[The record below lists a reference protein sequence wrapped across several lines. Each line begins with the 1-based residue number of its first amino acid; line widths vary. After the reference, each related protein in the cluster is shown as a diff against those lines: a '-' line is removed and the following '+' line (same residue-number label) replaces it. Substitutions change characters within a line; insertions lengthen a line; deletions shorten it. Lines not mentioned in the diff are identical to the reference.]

1 MRRAVVLSAVR
12 TPVGRYGGALS
23 AIRPDDL
30 AAVVIGAAVG
40 RAGVDPAEI
49 EDVYFGCANQAGED
63 NRNVAR
69 MAALLA
75 GLPDSVAGVTVNRL
89 CASGL
94 SAVVGASHAIAA
106 GDGDLFVAGGVE
118 SMSRAPL
125 ALAKPEK
132 AFPRGDQRVYDT
144 TLGWRFP
151 NSRLEAMFPLE
162 SMGETGENV
171 AERWG
176 VSREEQDAFGLESQ
190 RRWAAAQESG
200 RFADELVPVDGVER
214 DEHPR
219 PDTSAEAL
227 ASLEPAFREN
237 GTVTAGNAAGIND
250 GAAALVVASEE
261 KARALGAGLLG
272 RFVASAVAGVD
283 PRVMGI
289 GPVPAVR
296 KLLSRTGIRVGE
308 LDLVELNEAFASQS
322 LVVIRELGLD
332 PEKVN
337 VNGGAIA
344 LGHPLGMS
352 GARLVVTL
360 LHELRRRE
368 GRLGLATL
376 CVGVGQGQAALFERV
391 TSSPASPRPR
401 PAGKAQRGATSSTP
415 PAGASPRGRARAG
428 RRLRPG
434 RSRPPARGRAP

>member
-1 MRRAVVLSAVR
+1 MAQAVILSAVR
-12 TPVGRYGGALS
+12 TPVGRVNGALS
-23 AIRPDDL
+23 GVRPDDL
-30 AAVVIGAAVG
+30 AARAISAAVE
-40 RAGVDPAEI
+40 RAGVSPEEI
-49 EDVYFGCANQAGED
+49 EDVYFGAANQAGED

-94 SAVVGASHAIAA
+94 TAVVGACHAIRS
-106 GDGDLFVAGGVE
+106 GDGELFVAGGVE

-125 ALAKPEK
+125 VMAKPEY
-132 AFPRGDQRVYDT
+132 GDETVWDT

-151 NSRLEAMFPLE
+151 NPLMEEMFPLE

-171 AERWG
+171 AERWSI
-176 VSREEQDAFGLESQ
+176 SREEQDAFALESQ
-190 RRWAAAQESG
+190 RRHAEAATNG
-200 RFADELVPVDGVER
+200 RFGDELVGVDDVVA

-219 PDTSAEAL
+219 PDTTLEKLRAL
-227 ASLEPAFREN
+227 KPAFREG
-237 GTVTAGNAAGIND
+237 GTLTAGNSSGIND
-250 GAAALVVASEE
+250 GAAALVVASED
-261 KARALGAGLLG
+261 KARELGVEPLG

-296 KLLSRTGIRVGE
+296 KVLTRAGLGVAD

-322 LVVIRELGLD
+322 LYVIRELGLD
-332 PEKVN
+332 PERVN

-344 LGHPLGMS
+344 IGHPLGMS
-352 GARLVVTL
+352 GARLVVSL
-360 LHELRRRE
+360 LHELKRRE

-376 CVGVGQGQAALFERV
+376 CVGVGQGQAAIFERN
-391 TSSPASPRPR
+391 
-401 PAGKAQRGATSSTP
+401 
-415 PAGASPRGRARAG
+415 
-428 RRLRPG
+428 
-434 RSRPPARGRAP
+434 